1 MIDRYLKL
9 FEDQPANHP
18 AVQIV
23 RLFAV
28 LPQATENLPKNT
40 KTKMTT
46 VVKNRSSFYQNFL
59 AK

>member
-28 LPQATENLPKNT
+28 QPQATENLPKNT

-46 VVKNRSSFYQNFL
+46 VNEILKSCPEPGTL
-59 AK
+59 

>member
-40 KTKMTT
+40 KMTT
-46 VVKNRSSFYQNFL
+46 IT
-59 AK
+59 